1 MAVVRNQRQPEELS
15 EHDVTAA
22 IERISGRDKELARGA
37 EHVYDTLTWGEGP
50 GQLRRAGV
58 QEWLW
63 YQLPTKYLTDEPG
76 YMGRLAE
83 TAAVLF
89 DELGLDAYAAVCRSP
104 STAAVHAGFDRSE
117 VAGFKELR
125 KARAA
130 SGIEPPDL
138 EDFAWAELMGMEEA
152 TARTNVEN
160 TLEAAIESGELVVG
174 GRGWRVQQQQI
185 TSSALD
191 RDHPTQPGQS
201 WRTAVITERI
211 ASWIESAS
219 RRSER
224 TARLRADV
232 ANRLLHPIA
241 PPPDLAEHMAPLTWL
256 LSEFGESQ
264 TLTQAGYLNRAF
276 VVHVYE
282 HEPWDDGFRR
292 DQPPRS
298 ETDDITL
305 HRLRHW
311 LESAGA
317 LRKRGKVLHRTTHG
331 TAMTSDPLTAW
342 TTFACA
348 PGPDGWE
355 RFVIMQA
362 ALILLARGEPVRS
375 EELYEQ
381 VTADAAELG
390 WRTNEGRAQRL
401 PSRADVSPAF
411 HTTWRLLELFGFG
424 REHGDWRDR
433 AFSLTPAGQ
442 STMLAML
449 RAEAAGPRSLPR

>member
-117 VAGFKELR
+117 VAGFKDC
-125 KARAA
+125 ARHAA

-160 TLEAAIESGELVVG
+160 TLEAAIKVGRAG
-174 GRGWRVQQQQI
+174 GRWPRWRVQQQQI

-219 RRSER
+219 RRSN
-224 TARLRADV
+224 ARHGCA
-232 ANRLLHPIA
+232 
-241 PPPDLAEHMAPLTWL
+241 LTWPTG
-256 LSEFGESQ
+256 SSIR
-264 TLTQAGYLNRAF
+264 RAAAR
-276 VVHVYE
+276 
-282 HEPWDDGFRR
+282 PCR
-292 DQPPRS
+292 
-298 ETDDITL
+298 
-305 HRLRHW
+305 
-311 LESAGA
+311 A
-317 LRKRGKVLHRTTHG
+317 HG
-331 TAMTSDPLTAW
+331 TAH
-342 TTFACA
+342 
-348 PGPDGWE
+348 
-355 RFVIMQA
+355 V
-362 ALILLARGEPVRS
+362 V
-375 EELYEQ
+375 
-381 VTADAAELG
+381 
-390 WRTNEGRAQRL
+390 AQRV
-401 PSRADVSPAF
+401 R
-411 HTTWRLLELFGFG
+411 
-424 REHGDWRDR
+424 
-433 AFSLTPAGQ
+433 
-442 STMLAML
+442 
-449 RAEAAGPRSLPR
+449 

>member
-1 MAVVRNQRQPEELS
+1 
-15 EHDVTAA
+15 
-22 IERISGRDKELARGA
+22 
-37 EHVYDTLTWGEGP
+37 
-50 GQLRRAGV
+50 
-58 QEWLW
+58 
-63 YQLPTKYLTDEPG
+63 
-76 YMGRLAE
+76 
-83 TAAVLF
+83 
-89 DELGLDAYAAVCRSP
+89 
-104 STAAVHAGFDRSE
+104 
-117 VAGFKELR
+117 
-125 KARAA
+125 
-130 SGIEPPDL
+130 
-138 EDFAWAELMGMEEA
+138 
-152 TARTNVEN
+152 
-160 TLEAAIESGELVVG
+160 
-174 GRGWRVQQQQI
+174 
-185 TSSALD
+185 
-191 RDHPTQPGQS
+191 
-201 WRTAVITERI
+201 
-211 ASWIESAS
+211 
-219 RRSER
+219 
-224 TARLRADV
+224 
-232 ANRLLHPIA
+232 
-241 PPPDLAEHMAPLTWL
+241 MAPLTWL

-424 REHGDWRDR
+424 REHGDWRD

-449 RAEAAGPRSLPR
+449 RAEAAGPRRSAMSAAKPKARADVRPRGLGAARRVEWSLWDLWMCVIAVIDHDGNLDDLAGVFVGPIRSRFAVAARAARPSSAIYTICAPGSPLRGSRHRTSPTPQRSPTSASAACPRQGERAGVAGVARAHSSDGRHAEPSTRPSCSLWLLAVVSVRPDTVLRTARAVERKRGLRDEGAIVRHRLTTGSTDGRSRRSTALAPRSSGAVPSVPHRRTGGRRPQRR